1 MTHFLSLAF
10 RNVFRNRRRTAMT
23 MVIVS
28 GGVTALLL
36 AGGFFALMFTG
47 IRENTIQ
54 NGLGHLQIYN
64 ADFFTKEE
72 RRTLDNG
79 LADYAS
85 VIETAQGLPH
95 VKGLAPRIEFFG
107 MVSNGQKSPTYM
119 AQAVDPAAEERMGFR
134 PKIQSG
140 RNLSVDPSVVANEV
154 ILGAGLARSLDVKP
168 GDGLTMLA
176 VTGGGAL
183 NGIDVE
189 VVGTFTQGFKEI
201 DDRALRLT
209 VPAAQQLLQTNR
221 VTKLVVG
228 LDNTDF
234 TDASHAA
241 LVARLA
247 QGPRRDVTVKKWPE
261 LATVYQQ
268 VRLMFGAIFLFMCTL
283 VVFMVVVSTANT
295 MLMAMF
301 ERTREIGTMLA
312 LGTPRT
318 WILALFLVEGLLTGL
333 LGAALGLAGGNTLIA
348 LINAAKIQIPTLPG
362 NSEGFALAI
371 LHVPGLMIAASM
383 LVILTLAAASV
394 IPAIRAARLRIV
406 ESLAHV

>member
-1 MTHFLSLAF
+1 MTRFLSLAF

-36 AGGFFALMFTG
+36 AGGFFALMFDG

-72 RRTLDNG
+72 RKTLENG
-79 LADYAS
+79 LADYAAL
-85 VIETAQGLPH
+85 VKTAEGLPH
-95 VKGLAPRIEFFG
+95 VKGVAPRIEFFG
-107 MVSNGQKSPTYM
+107 MISNGQKSPTYM

-134 PKIQSG
+134 PRILSG
-140 RNLSVDPSVVANEV
+140 RNLSADPAVTANEV
-154 ILGAGLARSLDVKP
+154 VLGAGLARSLDVKP

-176 VTGGGAL
+176 VTGDGAL

-189 VVGTFTQGFKEI
+189 VVGTYTQGFKEV

-209 VPAAQQLLQTNR
+209 VSAAQQLLQTDR

-228 LDNTDF
+228 LDNTDL
-234 TDASHAA
+234 TDSAYAA

-247 QGPRRDVTVKKWPE
+247 KGPRQDVTVKKWVE

-268 VRLMFGAIFLFMCTL
+268 VRLMFGAIYIFMCTL
-283 VVFMVVVSTANT
+283 VVFMVIVSTANT

-301 ERTREIGTMLA
+301 ERTREIGAMLA
-312 LGTPRT
+312 MGTPRT
-318 WILALFLVEGLLTGL
+318 WIMALFLAEGLLTGV
-333 LGAALGLAGGNTLIA
+333 LGAALGLVGGNALIA

-362 NSEGFALAI
+362 NSEGFALVI
-371 LHVPGLMIAASM
+371 LHVPGLMIASAL
-383 LVILTLAAASV
+383 LVIVTLAAASV
-394 IPAIRAARLRIV
+394 VPAIRASRLRIV